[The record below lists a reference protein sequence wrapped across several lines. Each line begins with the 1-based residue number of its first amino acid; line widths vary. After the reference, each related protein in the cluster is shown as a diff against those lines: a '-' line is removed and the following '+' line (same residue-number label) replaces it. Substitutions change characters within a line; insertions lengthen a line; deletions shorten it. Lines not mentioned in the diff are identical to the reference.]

1 MRVWAMKKAL
11 SLILVVG
18 LALAGVPA
26 GAEVFGPN
34 TVWGVAPQAAASAA
48 NAVLR
53 DATGKTVA
61 MVPVVDGKFA
71 FRDLPA
77 GQYVVALQTATGEEL
92 ARSLAVNLDSGGEV
106 EALFG
111 RDTAAAAVPPGS
123 TAPVVEASTGGG
135 LGTTAW
141 ILIGAAAVGI
151 TTVVLV
157 ATNEDEGAASP
168 SR

>member
-1 MRVWAMKKAL
+1 MKAAG
-11 SLILVVG
+11 LV
-18 LALAGVPA
+18 LAGVPA

-34 TVWGVAPQAAASAA
+34 TIWGVAPQGAASAA
-48 NAVLR
+48 NAVLL
-53 DATGKTVA
+53 DAAGKTVT

-77 GQYVVALQTATGEEL
+77 GQYVVALQTATGQEL
-92 ARSLAVNLDSGGEV
+92 ARSLAVDLGSGGEA

-111 RDTAAAAVPPGS
+111 RDTVAAAVPPGS
-123 TAPVVEASTGGG
+123 TVPAAAAAKGGG

-151 TTVVLV
+151 TTAVLIV
-157 ATNEDEGAASP
+157 TNDDEGVVSP